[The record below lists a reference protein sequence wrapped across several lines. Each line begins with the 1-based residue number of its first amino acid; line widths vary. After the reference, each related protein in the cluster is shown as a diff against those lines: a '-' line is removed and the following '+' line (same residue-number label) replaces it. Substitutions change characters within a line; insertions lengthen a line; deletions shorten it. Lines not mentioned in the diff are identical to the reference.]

1 MSHPPSPTAGYAAKN
16 ARSLSSAER
25 NAPNE
30 TPDPVVVGV
39 HASVRRV
46 ACGGV
51 GEGRCPIVDEIA
63 VLRAENTRL
72 RHENDV
78 LHALLDEVKT
88 QRDTYAALSFQHD

>member
-1 MSHPPSPTAGYAAKN
+1 M
-16 ARSLSSAER
+16 
-25 NAPNE
+25 
-30 TPDPVVVGV
+30 
-39 HASVRRV
+39 
-46 ACGGV
+46 
-51 GEGRCPIVDEIA
+51 DEIA